1 MIIVVSGKC
10 PKNRKTFLSLF
21 RSVSGV
27 AIFESREEM
36 EKSSAEIKI
45 LHGDFL
51 LKSQRTGA
59 KILIHLKEQ
68 DDNYDL
74 SSDEAQYVFS
84 CFPRKTLEV
93 AQRLKNFLN
102 QNPQF

>member
-1 MIIVVSGKC
+1 MLIIVCGKC
-10 PKNRKTFLSLF
+10 SKNRRAFLGYLNHLPAF
-21 RSVSGV
+21 D
-27 AIFESREEM
+27 SREEM

-59 KILIHLKEQ
+59 KILIHLKEEN
-68 DDNYDL
+68 DNYDL
-74 SSDEAQYVFS
+74 SQDEAQYVFS

-93 AQRLKNFLN
+93 AERLKIFLS